1 MSPDQERRRDKI
13 LESVLT
19 LEPPQR
25 ADFIA
30 RACGSDPGMRAEVE
44 RLLRVRDDM
53 DRAFLEKPVRQQA
66 LPEFNAGVRL
76 GRYEVEA
83 IIGRG
88 GMSFVYRARDAIIGR
103 KVALKV
109 LAISGIDQAEIT
121 RRFLA
126 ELQILGN
133 LKHDNIVQVYDFGD
147 LEGTPFMVMELLDGE
162 DLSKAVRAGRVT
174 NNEQRFSIAR
184 QLAAALRHI
193 HSGGILHRD
202 IKPANVFLEPSGRV
216 KLMDFGI
223 ARSFGTEIRNSMT
236 FGGTIEY
243 MAPEQI
249 DGEPATPRSDI
260 YSFGILLY
268 HLFTGHTPFPAAT
281 IGELLKKIQ
290 KQPVPVRVLR
300 QSKAPVH
307 AVHLIRSA
315 TSKDPDRRPADF
327 DTVLKMLRGGSRSRA
342 LVPKADTPSTFTLPK
357 AESIP
362 SSEILT
368 VQMPD
373 EDSARGLSRHT
384 VGREGEQAQL
394 MSAFQSVAAGRGLMF
409 CVAGEAGIG
418 KTTLIEDFLGEL
430 APARRCTVAR
440 GRSSERLAGT
450 DAYLPLLEA
459 LEGLLRDG
467 TSPAGTLIRRV
478 APAWYAQLMPA
489 EAGQGKEKSE
499 NASLP
504 RMQREFAALLH
515 ELSRTRPVVLF
526 IEDLHWADVSS
537 IDLLG
542 FIASKFDDLRVLVL
556 VTYRS
561 SDLLLQKHPFLR
573 IKPDLQARG
582 LCRELPLDFLSS
594 ADVKEY
600 INLEFPGHR
609 FPAEFPALIHAKT
622 EGSPL
627 FMADVLRYLRAREVI
642 AKQDEA
648 WILARELPDIEHE
661 LPESVR
667 GMIER
672 KIAQLGEG
680 DLKLL
685 SVASIQGYEFCS
697 AVVARVLD
705 TPAEDVEER
714 LETLDKVYRFVR
726 LLKEHEFP
734 DGALSLRYRFV
745 HVLYQHAFQD
755 TLRATRRMTL
765 SREVARALEESY
777 GEQTAPV
784 ASELAAMYEAGR
796 EYMRAAEYFRI
807 AAHQQ
812 MQLSAS
818 QEAAALAR
826 RGLSLL
832 EHLPQS
838 RERNEREASL
848 QIALGN
854 AVMTNRG
861 YGAGEVGQIYARAWN
876 LCQQLGNTEHLMP
889 AVHGMYINAVT
900 SGHLIQSLELGKAF
914 VEKVEQTDPAPL
926 VAHRILGCTLFCMGD
941 LQSAREHFDQLNALY
956 DPSRHEWL
964 TWLYG
969 NGPGIT
975 GRLWQARNLWI
986 LGFPDQ
992 ALVEAQ
998 HGLTLA
1004 KATSHANSLAYGL
1017 IFAAWTYQCR
1027 REWDTVVD
1035 LADRAIILSTEQ
1047 GLSMWLAWGIEL
1059 RGTALAGHG
1068 GFTSGI
1074 AEMRRGLA
1082 LADSIDA
1089 RIFRP
1094 QLCGYLANAYAQSH
1108 KFQEALEMLDEAER
1122 TIDSTKERY
1131 WAAELLRLR
1140 GKALDRSGAPAADA
1154 EGYFVQAL
1162 ELAKQQHAKS
1172 LELRAAMSLA
1182 RFWRDRGKP
1191 REAAQLLAETYG
1203 WFTEGFDTVDL
1214 RNARRLLVD
1223 LGSLVV
1229 A

>member
-1 MSPDQERRRDKI
+1 MTPDQEKRRDKV
-13 LESVLT
+13 LESVLA
-19 LEPPQR
+19 LEPPLR
-25 ADFIA
+25 ADFVA
-30 RACGSDPGMRAEVE
+30 RACGSDPDMRAEIE

-53 DRAFLEKPVRQQA
+53 DRAFLERPLRQQA
-66 LPEFNAGVRL
+66 LPEFNTGVRL

-109 LAISGIDQAEIT
+109 LAISGIDQTEMK

-147 LEGTPFMVMELLDGE
+147 HEGEPFMVMELLDGE
-162 DLSKAVRAGRVT
+162 DLSKAIRAGRIT
-174 NNEQRFSIAR
+174 TNEQRLSIAR
-184 QLAAALRHI
+184 QIATALRHI

-202 IKPANVFLEPSGRV
+202 IKPANVFIEPSGRV

-223 ARSFGTEIRNSMT
+223 ARSFGTEVRTSMT
-236 FGGTIEY
+236 FGGTLEY

-249 DGEPATPRSDI
+249 NGEPATPLTDV

-268 HLFTGHTPFPAAT
+268 HLFAGETPFPAAT

-300 QSKAPVH
+300 QSRAPVC

-315 TSKDPDRRPADF
+315 TSKDPARRPPDF
-327 DTVLKMLRGGSRSRA
+327 DTVLKMLRGGSRSRT
-342 LVPKADTPSTFTLPK
+342 LVPKADTTFSPPNAK
-357 AESIP
+357 PIP
-362 SSEILT
+362 SSEALT
-368 VQMPD
+368 VQMPG

-384 VGREGEQAQL
+384 VGREGEKAQL
-394 MSAFQSVAAGRGLMF
+394 MSAFQSVGTGRGLMF
-409 CVAGEAGIG
+409 CIAGEAGIG
-418 KTTLIEDFLGEL
+418 KTTLIEDFLVEL
-430 APARRCTVAR
+430 GAARRSTVAR

-450 DAYLPLLEA
+450 EAYSPLLEA

-478 APAWYAQLMPA
+478 APAWHAQLMPA
-489 EAGQGKEKSE
+489 MAGHGKEKSE
-499 NASLP
+499 VASLP

-542 FIASKFDDLRVLVL
+542 FIASKFDELRVLVL

-582 LCRELPLDFLSS
+582 LCRELVLDFLSP
-594 ADVKEY
+594 ANVQEY

-672 KIAQLGEG
+672 KIAQLAEG
-680 DLKLL
+680 DHKLL
-685 SVASIQGYEFCS
+685 SVASVQGYEFDS

-714 LETLDKVYRFVR
+714 LETLEKIYRFVR
-726 LLKEHEFP
+726 LLKDREFP
-734 DGALSLRYRFV
+734 DGTLSLRYRFV

-765 SREVARALEESY
+765 SREVARALEDSY
-777 GEQTAPV
+777 GKQSPAV

-807 AAHQQ
+807 AAHQRV
-812 MQLSAS
+812 QLSAS

-832 EHLPQS
+832 EHVPQS

-861 YGAGEVGQIYARAWN
+861 YAAAELGQIYTRAWK
-876 LCQQLGNTEHLMP
+876 LCQQLGNTEHIMP
-889 AVHGMYINAVT
+889 AVHGMYIHAVT
-900 SGHLIQSLELGKAF
+900 SGHLTESLELGKAF
-914 VEKVEQTDPAPL
+914 VETVEQTDPAPL
-926 VAHRILGCTLFCMGD
+926 VAHRILGCTLFSMGD
-941 LQSAREHFDQLNALY
+941 LQSAHEHFDQLNTLY
-956 DPSRHEWL
+956 DPNRHEWL
-964 TWLYG
+964 TYLYG

-975 GRLWQARNLWI
+975 GRLWQARTLWM
-986 LGFPDQ
+986 LGFPDR
-992 ALVEAQ
+992 ARVEAQ
-998 HGLTLA
+998 HGLALA
-1004 KATSHANSLAYGL
+1004 KAVSHVNSLAYGCV
-1017 IFAAWTYQCR
+1017 FAAWTYQYLC
-1027 REWDTVVD
+1027 EWDTVLD
-1035 LADRAIILSTEQ
+1035 LADRAIALSTEQ
-1047 GLSMWLAWGIEL
+1047 GLIMWLAWGTEL

-1068 GFTSGI
+1068 EFTSGI
-1074 AEMRRGLA
+1074 SEMRRGIE
-1082 LADSIDA
+1082 LADSIDL
-1089 RIFRP
+1089 RIFRA
-1094 QLCGYLANAYAQSH
+1094 QLFAYLANAYAQNH
-1108 KFQEALEMLDEAER
+1108 EFQRAHEILDEAER
-1122 TIDSTKERY
+1122 SIDSTKERY
-1131 WAAELLRLR
+1131 WAAEVLRLR
-1140 GKALDRSGAPAADA
+1140 GKVLDRSGAPAADA
-1154 EGYFVQAL
+1154 EGYLHRAL
-1162 ELAKQQHAKS
+1162 ELAKEQHAKS

-1182 RFWRDRGKP
+1182 RFWRERSKAQ
-1191 REAAQLLAETYG
+1191 EARRLLGDVYG

-1214 RNARRLLVD
+1214 RKAQKLLAG
-1223 LGSLVV
+1223 LESSAV
-1229 A
+1229 AP